1 MALVLIDTMKTNL
14 FRYTIL
20 LLLVIASLPA
30 SGNKREQRAA
40 WMSGFVS
47 DWPSSAITTA
57 NAETHKR
64 QCQEHLDTMQRANF
78 TTVYYHVRTMCD
90 AMYDSK
96 YEPWSSYVSGTRGKA
111 PAFDPFAYILE
122 QAHARGLEV
131 YAWLNPYR
139 YINSSYSSGYG
150 NAGGDKNYENSHPEW
165 LIEWNNGGTTWTI
178 LNPALPEVKQRIVD
192 VIADIMS
199 KYDIDGVIFDDYFYQ
214 NGLPESY
221 DAADYTKYTEGGGTL
236 SQADWRRE
244 NVNDMVRMVNA
255 YIKSTKPWVRFGI
268 GPAGVAGKPEVTAK
282 YGLPACPGSDWQY
295 NGISSDPLAWLAEG
309 SIDFISPQVY
319 WNIGNENTDFANIT
333 PWWYMACKKFD
344 RHCYISQS
352 LTGNFGKASSLDE
365 FVNQVEM
372 IRASNEQEACGYVF
386 FPWRFCKN
394 YTKEIN
400 GVKTNIPTY
409 FRRNVYSH
417 KAFSPSVSWIT
428 SDAVGKISNLVR
440 KGRELAWTGE
450 DNVRYTIYAVPKS
463 IKQSQ
468 FRKEQEYLM
477 GISYKPTYIIPVPNP
492 KYPEQGVSDAD
503 LDKYNYAVCVL
514 DRYGNEYAAFFTD
527 PEAADAKAPV
537 LTYPTNGVETPSFF
551 NFKWEG
557 NGQNY
562 ELVVA
567 EDSELKNIVYKTEL
581 SDQYK
586 FSADVYGFEAGK
598 TYYWRVSSRTNNVG
612 ELKSE
617 VRSFKVDEFRVKTPI
632 EGSEAVADNPEIS
645 WSVVDGADKYKLEIS
660 KSKLFKEVTVSRE
673 VKDVKCQIEPYI
685 LSGNT
690 TYYVRVTAEVK
701 GRSFVTK
708 ESSFRTVLIE
718 GVKPDIVRPFENGQT
733 MYSNYTVDVAP
744 QRGITVLKIMISPNE
759 KFSARSSYNGTFT
772 QFETSTPELSTI
784 KVGSSK
790 LADGKTYYVRAQ
802 VSYIG
807 AEGGT
812 VTSEWSD
819 VKTFVY
825 SSEQGGVSSIT
836 GAALHYAD
844 GILMTGMPGASVA
857 VYGISG
863 ALAGSYTTDRAGN
876 ADLTSLPSGVYVAK
890 VTDGIKVENIKI
902 VK

>member
-64 QCQEHLDTMQRANF
+64 QCREHLDTMQMANF

-319 WNIGNENTDFANIT
+319 WNIGNENADFANIT
-333 PWWYMACKKFD
+333 PWWYMACKKFN

-372 IRASNEQEACGYVF
+372 IRSSNEQEACGYVF

-409 FRRNVYSH
+409 FRRNVYAH
-417 KAFSPSVSWIT
+417 KALSPVVTWMPSK
-428 SDAVGKISNLVR
+428 AFGKISNLTRNGR
-440 KGRELAWTGE
+440 KLTWTGE
-450 DNVRYTIYAVPKS
+450 DNVKYSIYAVPKS
-463 IKQSQ
+463 VKQSE

-477 GISYKPTYIIPVPNP
+477 GISYEASYSIPETNP

-598 TYYWRVSSRTNNVG
+598 TYYWRVSSRANNVG

-632 EGSEAVADNPEIS
+632 EGSDAVADNPEIS
-645 WSVVDGADKYKLEIS
+645 WSVVEGADKYKLEIS
-660 KSKLFKEVTVSRE
+660 NSKLFKKVTVVRE
-673 VKDVKCQIEPYI
+673 VKEAKCQIEPYL

-690 TYYVRVTAEVK
+690 TYYVRVSTELN

-718 GVKPDIVRPFENGQT
+718 GVKPEIVRPLENGQT
-733 MYSNYTVDVAP
+733 LYSNNTVGVAP
-744 QRGITVLKIMISPNE
+744 QRGITVLRIMISPNE

-825 SSEQGGVSSIT
+825 SSEHGGVSSIT

-863 ALAGSYTTDRAGN
+863 ALAGSYTSDRAGN

-890 VTDGIKVENIKI
+890 VSDGIKVENIKI

>member
-64 QCQEHLDTMQRANF
+64 QCREHLDTMQRANF

-96 YEPWSSYVSGTRGKA
+96 YEPWSSFVSGTRGKA

-150 NAGGDKNYENSHPEW
+150 SAGGDKNYENSHPEW
-165 LIEWNNGGTTWTI
+165 LLKWNNGGQTWTI

-244 NVNDMVRMVNA
+244 NVNDMVRMVNN

-268 GPAGVAGKPEVTAK
+268 GPAGVAGKKEVAEK

-295 NGISSDPLAWLAEG
+295 NGISSDPLAWLSEG

-319 WNIGNENTDFANIT
+319 WNIGNANADFANIT
-333 PWWYMACKKFD
+333 PWWYMACKQFN

-372 IRASNEQEACGYVF
+372 IRVSNEQEACGYVF

-417 KAFSPSVSWIT
+417 KAISPVVTWLPATAEGRIK
-428 SDAVGKISNLVR
+428 DLAR
-440 KGRELAWTGE
+440 RGRELKWTGE
-450 DNVRYTIYAVPKS
+450 DNVRYTIYAVPKTV
-463 IKQSQ
+463 KQSE

-477 GISYKPTYIIPVPNP
+477 GISYEPSYSIPVPDV
-492 KYPEQGVSDAD
+492 KYPEQGVSDSK
-503 LDKYNYAVCVL
+503 LDNYHYAVCVL
-514 DRYGNEYAAFFTD
+514 DRYGNEYAAFFTE
-527 PEAADAKAPV
+527 PESAEIKSPV
-537 LTYPTNGVETPSFF
+537 LTYPANGVETPSFF
-551 NFKWEG
+551 NFRWEG

-617 VRSFKVDEFRVKTPI
+617 VRSFQVDEFRVKTPI

-660 KSKLFKEVTVSRE
+660 KSKLFNEVTVSRE
-673 VKDVKCQIEPYI
+673 VKEAKCQIEPYI

-690 TYYVRVTAEVK
+690 TYYVRVTAEVN

-759 KFSARSSYNGTFT
+759 KFSPRSSYNGNFT

-784 KVGSSK
+784 KLGSSK
-790 LADGKTYYVRAQ
+790 LAEGKTYYVRAQ

-819 VKTFVY
+819 VKQFVY
-825 SSEQGGVSSIT
+825 SEEQGGVSSLSESVLCFRGDILET
-836 GAALHYAD
+836 GLAESLVSVYGVSGIHIGDYVAD
-844 GILMTGMPGASVA
+844 GV
-857 VYGISG
+857 
-863 ALAGSYTTDRAGN
+863 GN
-876 ADLTSLPSGVYVAK
+876 LDLSELPSGVYLVK
-890 VTDGIKVENIKI
+890 VSDGSNIYNIKI

>member
-165 LIEWNNGGTTWTI
+165 LIEWDNGGTTWTI

-319 WNIGNENTDFANIT
+319 WNIGNENSDFANIT
-333 PWWYMACKKFD
+333 PWWYMACKKFN

-352 LTGNFGKASSLDE
+352 LTGNFGKAGSLDE

-409 FRRNVYSH
+409 FRRNVYAH
-417 KAFSPSVSWIT
+417 KALSPVVTWMPSK
-428 SDAVGKISNLVR
+428 AFGKISNLTRNGR
-440 KGRELAWTGE
+440 KLTWTGE
-450 DNVRYTIYAVPKS
+450 DNVKYSIYAVPKS
-463 IKQSQ
+463 VKQSE

-527 PEAADAKAPV
+527 PEVADAKAPV

-598 TYYWRVSSRTNNVG
+598 TYYWRVSSRVNNVG

-632 EGSEAVADNPEIS
+632 EGSDAVADNPEIS
-645 WSVVDGADKYKLEIS
+645 WSVVEGADKYKLEIS
-660 KSKLFKEVTVSRE
+660 NSKLFKKVTVSRE

-863 ALAGSYTTDRAGN
+863 ALAGSYTSDRAGN

-890 VTDGIKVENIKI
+890 VIDGIKVENIKI

>member
-1 MALVLIDTMKTNL
+1 
-14 FRYTIL
+14 
-20 LLLVIASLPA
+20 
-30 SGNKREQRAA
+30 
-40 WMSGFVS
+40 
-47 DWPSSAITTA
+47 
-57 NAETHKR
+57 
-64 QCQEHLDTMQRANF
+64 
-78 TTVYYHVRTMCD
+78 MCD

-96 YEPWSSYVSGTRGKA
+96 YEPWSSFVSGTRGKA

-150 NAGGDKNYENSHPEW
+150 SAGGDKNYENSHPEW
-165 LIEWNNGGTTWTI
+165 LLKWNNGGQTWTI

-244 NVNDMVRMVNA
+244 NVNDMVRMVNN
-255 YIKSTKPWVRFGI
+255 YIKTTKPWVRFGI
-268 GPAGVAGKPEVTAK
+268 GPAGVAGKKEVAEK

-295 NGISSDPLAWLAEG
+295 NGISSDPLAWLSEG

-319 WNIGNENTDFANIT
+319 WNIGNANADFANIT
-333 PWWYMACKKFD
+333 PWWYMACKQFN

-417 KAFSPSVSWIT
+417 KAISPVVTWLPATAEGRIK
-428 SDAVGKISNLVR
+428 DLAR
-440 KGRELAWTGE
+440 RGRELKWTGE
-450 DNVRYTIYAVPKS
+450 DNVRYTIYAVPKTV
-463 IKQSQ
+463 KQSE

-477 GISYKPTYIIPVPNP
+477 GISYKPTYSIPVPNP
-492 KYPEQGVSDAD
+492 KYPEQGVSDGD
-503 LDKYNYAVCVL
+503 LGNYNYAVCVL
-514 DRYGNEYAAFFTD
+514 DRYGNEYAAFFTE
-527 PEAADAKAPV
+527 PESAEAKSPV
-537 LTYPTNGVETPSFF
+537 LTYPANGVETPSFF
-551 NFKWEG
+551 NFRWEG

-617 VRSFKVDEFRVKTPI
+617 VRSFQVDEFRVKTPI

-660 KSKLFKEVTVSRE
+660 KSKLFNEVTVSRE
-673 VKDVKCQIEPYI
+673 VKEAKCQIEPYI

-690 TYYVRVTAEVK
+690 TYYVRVTAEVN

-759 KFSARSSYNGTFT
+759 KFSPRSSYNGNFT

-784 KVGSSK
+784 KLGSSK
-790 LADGKTYYVRAQ
+790 LAEGKTYYVRAQ

-819 VKTFVY
+819 VKQFVY
-825 SSEQGGVSSIT
+825 SEEHGGISSLSESVLCFRGDILETGLAESLVSVYGVSGVHI
-836 GAALHYAD
+836 GDYVAD
-844 GILMTGMPGASVA
+844 GV
-857 VYGISG
+857 
-863 ALAGSYTTDRAGN
+863 GN
-876 ADLTSLPSGVYVAK
+876 LDLSELPSGVYLVK
-890 VTDGIKVENIKI
+890 VSDGSNVYNIKI

>member
-20 LLLVIASLPA
+20 LLIVMASLPV
-30 SGNKREQRAA
+30 SGNKREQRAT

-64 QCQEHLDTMQRANF
+64 QCREHLDTMQMANF

-96 YEPWSSYVSGTRGKA
+96 YEPWSKYVSGTRGKA

-150 NAGGDKNYENSHPEW
+150 NAGGDKNYENSHPDW
-165 LIEWNNGGTTWTI
+165 LLEWNNGGQTWTI

-255 YIKSTKPWVRFGI
+255 YIKSIKPWVRFGI

-319 WNIGNENTDFANIT
+319 WNIGNENADFASIT
-333 PWWYMACKKFD
+333 PWWYMACKKFN

-352 LTGNFGKASSLDE
+352 LTGNFGKAGSLDE

-372 IRASNEQEACGYVF
+372 IRSSNEQEACGYVF

-409 FRRNVYSH
+409 FRRNVYAH
-417 KAFSPSVSWIT
+417 KALSPVVTWMPSKVL
-428 SDAVGKISNLVR
+428 GKISNLTRNGR
-440 KGRELAWTGE
+440 KLTWTGE
-450 DNVRYTIYAVPKS
+450 DNVKYSIYAVPKS
-463 IKQSQ
+463 VKQSE

-477 GISYKPTYIIPVPNP
+477 GISYEASYSIPETNP
-492 KYPEQGVSDAD
+492 KYQEQGVSDAD

-598 TYYWRVSSRTNNVG
+598 TYYWRVSSRVNNVG

-632 EGSEAVADNPEIS
+632 EGSDAVADNPEIS
-645 WSVVDGADKYKLEIS
+645 WSDVEGADKYKLEIS
-660 KSKLFKEVTVSRE
+660 KSKLFKKVTVVRE
-673 VKDVKCQIEPYI
+673 VKEAKCQIEPYL

-690 TYYVRVTAEVK
+690 TYYVRVSTEFN

-718 GVKPDIVRPFENGQT
+718 GVKPEIVRPLENGQT
-733 MYSNYTVDVAP
+733 LYSNNTVGVAP
-744 QRGITVLKIMISPNE
+744 QRGITVLRIMISPNE
-759 KFSARSSYNGTFT
+759 KFSARSSYSGTFT

-844 GILMTGMPGASVA
+844 GILMTGMPGALVA

-863 ALAGSYTTDRAGN
+863 ALAGSYTSDRAGN
-876 ADLTSLPSGVYVAK
+876 ADLTILPSGVYVAK
-890 VTDGIKVENIKI
+890 VSDGIKVENIKI

>member
-1 MALVLIDTMKTNL
+1 
-14 FRYTIL
+14 
-20 LLLVIASLPA
+20 
-30 SGNKREQRAA
+30 
-40 WMSGFVS
+40 
-47 DWPSSAITTA
+47 
-57 NAETHKR
+57 
-64 QCQEHLDTMQRANF
+64 
-78 TTVYYHVRTMCD
+78 
-90 AMYDSK
+90 
-96 YEPWSSYVSGTRGKA
+96 
-111 PAFDPFAYILE
+111 
-122 QAHARGLEV
+122 
-131 YAWLNPYR
+131 
-139 YINSSYSSGYG
+139 
-150 NAGGDKNYENSHPEW
+150 
-165 LIEWNNGGTTWTI
+165 
-178 LNPALPEVKQRIVD
+178 
-192 VIADIMS
+192 MS

-319 WNIGNENTDFANIT
+319 WNIGNENADFANIT
-333 PWWYMACKKFD
+333 PWWYMACKKFN

-372 IRASNEQEACGYVF
+372 IRSSNEQEACGYVF

-409 FRRNVYSH
+409 FRRNVYAH
-417 KAFSPSVSWIT
+417 KALSPVVTWMPSK
-428 SDAVGKISNLVR
+428 AFGKISNLTRNGR
-440 KGRELAWTGE
+440 KLTWTGE
-450 DNVRYTIYAVPKS
+450 DNVKYSIYAVPKS
-463 IKQSQ
+463 VKQSE

-477 GISYKPTYIIPVPNP
+477 GISYEASYSIPETNP

-598 TYYWRVSSRTNNVG
+598 TYYWRVSSRANNVG

-632 EGSEAVADNPEIS
+632 EGSDAVADNPEIS
-645 WSVVDGADKYKLEIS
+645 WSVVEGADKYKLEIS
-660 KSKLFKEVTVSRE
+660 NSKLFKKVTVVRE
-673 VKDVKCQIEPYI
+673 VKEAKCQIEPYL

-690 TYYVRVTAEVK
+690 TYYVRVSTEFK

-718 GVKPDIVRPFENGQT
+718 GVKPEIVRPLENGQT
-733 MYSNYTVDVAP
+733 LYSNNTVGVAP
-744 QRGITVLKIMISPNE
+744 QRGITVLRIMISPNE

-863 ALAGSYTTDRAGN
+863 ALAGSYTSDRAGN

-890 VTDGIKVENIKI
+890 VSDGIKVENIKI

>member
-1 MALVLIDTMKTNL
+1 MKTNL

-319 WNIGNENTDFANIT
+319 WNIGNENSDFANIT
-333 PWWYMACKKFD
+333 PWWYMACKKFN

-352 LTGNFGKASSLDE
+352 LTGNFGKAGSLDE

-514 DRYGNEYAAFFTD
+514 DRYGNEYAAFFSD
-527 PEAADAKAPV
+527 PEVADAKAPV

>member
-1 MALVLIDTMKTNL
+1 
-14 FRYTIL
+14 
-20 LLLVIASLPA
+20 
-30 SGNKREQRAA
+30 
-40 WMSGFVS
+40 
-47 DWPSSAITTA
+47 
-57 NAETHKR
+57 
-64 QCQEHLDTMQRANF
+64 
-78 TTVYYHVRTMCD
+78 
-90 AMYDSK
+90 MYDSK
-96 YEPWSSYVSGTRGKA
+96 YEPWSSFVSGTRGKA

-150 NAGGDKNYENSHPEW
+150 SAGGDKNYENSHPEW
-165 LIEWNNGGTTWTI
+165 LLKWNNGGQTWTI

-244 NVNDMVRMVNA
+244 NVNDMVRMVNN

-268 GPAGVAGKPEVTAK
+268 GPAGVAGKKEVAEK

-295 NGISSDPLAWLAEG
+295 NGISSDPLAWLSEG

-319 WNIGNENTDFANIT
+319 WNIGNANADFANIT
-333 PWWYMACKKFD
+333 PWWYMACKQFN

-372 IRASNEQEACGYVF
+372 IRVSNEQEACGYVF

-417 KAFSPSVSWIT
+417 KAISPVVTWLPATAEGRIK
-428 SDAVGKISNLVR
+428 DLAR
-440 KGRELAWTGE
+440 RGRELKWTGE
-450 DNVRYTIYAVPKS
+450 DNVRYTIYAVPKTV
-463 IKQSQ
+463 KQSE

-477 GISYKPTYIIPVPNP
+477 GISYEPSYSIPVPDV
-492 KYPEQGVSDAD
+492 KYPEQGVSDSK
-503 LDKYNYAVCVL
+503 LDNYHYAVCVL
-514 DRYGNEYAAFFTD
+514 DRYGNEYAAFFTE
-527 PEAADAKAPV
+527 PESAEIKSPV
-537 LTYPTNGVETPSFF
+537 LTYPANGVETPSFF
-551 NFKWEG
+551 NFRWEG

-617 VRSFKVDEFRVKTPI
+617 VRSFQVDEFRVKTPI

-660 KSKLFKEVTVSRE
+660 KSKLFNEVTVSRE
-673 VKDVKCQIEPYI
+673 VKEAKCQIEPYI

-690 TYYVRVTAEVK
+690 TYYVRVTAEVN

-759 KFSARSSYNGTFT
+759 KFSPRSSYNGNFT

-784 KVGSSK
+784 KLGSSK
-790 LADGKTYYVRAQ
+790 LAEGKTYYVRAQ

-819 VKTFVY
+819 VKQFVY
-825 SSEQGGVSSIT
+825 SEEQGGVSSLSESVLCFRGDILET
-836 GAALHYAD
+836 GLAESLVSVYGVSGIHIGDYVAD
-844 GILMTGMPGASVA
+844 GV
-857 VYGISG
+857 
-863 ALAGSYTTDRAGN
+863 GN
-876 ADLTSLPSGVYVAK
+876 LDLSELPSGVYLVK
-890 VTDGIKVENIKI
+890 VSDGSNIYNIKI

>member
-319 WNIGNENTDFANIT
+319 WNIGNENSDFANIT
-333 PWWYMACKKFD
+333 PWWYMACKKFN

-352 LTGNFGKASSLDE
+352 LTGNFGKAGSLDE

-417 KAFSPSVSWIT
+417 KALSPVVTWMPSKVL
-428 SDAVGKISNLVR
+428 GKISNLTRNGR
-440 KGRELAWTGE
+440 KLTWTGE
-450 DNVRYTIYAVPKS
+450 DNVKYSIYAVPKS
-463 IKQSQ
+463 VKQSE

-477 GISYKPTYIIPVPNP
+477 GISYEASYSIPETNP

-598 TYYWRVSSRTNNVG
+598 TYYWRVSSRVNNVG

-632 EGSEAVADNPEIS
+632 EGSDAVADNPEIS
-645 WSVVDGADKYKLEIS
+645 WSDVEGADKYKLEIS
-660 KSKLFKEVTVSRE
+660 KSKLFKKVTVVRE

-863 ALAGSYTTDRAGN
+863 ALAGSYTSDRAGN

-890 VTDGIKVENIKI
+890 VIDGIKVENIKI

>member
-1 MALVLIDTMKTNL
+1 
-14 FRYTIL
+14 
-20 LLLVIASLPA
+20 
-30 SGNKREQRAA
+30 
-40 WMSGFVS
+40 
-47 DWPSSAITTA
+47 
-57 NAETHKR
+57 
-64 QCQEHLDTMQRANF
+64 
-78 TTVYYHVRTMCD
+78 MCD

-150 NAGGDKNYENSHPEW
+150 NAGGDKNYENSHPDW
-165 LIEWNNGGTTWTI
+165 LLEWNNGGQTWTI

-244 NVNDMVRMVNA
+244 NVNDMVRMVNN

-319 WNIGNENTDFANIT
+319 WNIGNENSDFANIT
-333 PWWYMACKKFD
+333 PWWYMACKKFN

-372 IRASNEQEACGYVF
+372 IRSSNEQEACGYVF
-386 FPWRFCKN
+386 FPWRYCKN
-394 YTKEIN
+394 YTKDIN

-409 FRRNVYSH
+409 FRRNVYAH
-417 KAFSPSVSWIT
+417 KALSPSVSWIT

-527 PEAADAKAPV
+527 PEVADAKAPV

-632 EGSEAVADNPEIS
+632 EGSVAVADNPEIS

-863 ALAGSYTTDRAGN
+863 ALAGSYTSDRAGN

-890 VTDGIKVENIKI
+890 VIDGIKVENIKI

>member
-319 WNIGNENTDFANIT
+319 WNIGNENSDFANIT
-333 PWWYMACKKFD
+333 PWWYMACKKFN

-352 LTGNFGKASSLDE
+352 LTGNFGKAGSLDE

>member
-1 MALVLIDTMKTNL
+1 
-14 FRYTIL
+14 
-20 LLLVIASLPA
+20 
-30 SGNKREQRAA
+30 
-40 WMSGFVS
+40 
-47 DWPSSAITTA
+47 
-57 NAETHKR
+57 
-64 QCQEHLDTMQRANF
+64 
-78 TTVYYHVRTMCD
+78 MCD

-221 DAADYTKYTEGGGTL
+221 DAADYAKYTEGGGTL

-319 WNIGNENTDFANIT
+319 WNIGNENSDFANIT
-333 PWWYMACKKFD
+333 PWWYMACKKFN

-352 LTGNFGKASSLDE
+352 LTGNFGKAGSLDE

-428 SDAVGKISNLVR
+428 SDAVGKISNLTRNGR
-440 KGRELAWTGE
+440 KLTWTGE
-450 DNVRYTIYAVPKS
+450 DNVKYSIYAVPKS
-463 IKQSQ
+463 VKQSE

-477 GISYKPTYIIPVPNP
+477 GISYEASYSIPETNP

-527 PEAADAKAPV
+527 PEVADAKAPV

-598 TYYWRVSSRTNNVG
+598 TYYWRVSSRANNVG

-632 EGSEAVADNPEIS
+632 EGSDAVADNPEIS
-645 WSVVDGADKYKLEIS
+645 WSVVEGADKYKLEIS
-660 KSKLFKEVTVSRE
+660 NSKLFKKVTVVRE
-673 VKDVKCQIEPYI
+673 VKEAKCQIEPYL

-690 TYYVRVTAEVK
+690 TYYVRVSTEVN

-718 GVKPDIVRPFENGQT
+718 GVKPEIVRPLENGQT
-733 MYSNYTVDVAP
+733 LYSNNTVDVAP
-744 QRGITVLKIMISPNE
+744 QRGITVLRIMISPNE

-863 ALAGSYTTDRAGN
+863 ALAGSYTSDRAGN

-890 VTDGIKVENIKI
+890 VSDGIKVENIKI